1 MPWAFST
8 RLGGNPDTAT
18 ERSFGDP
25 IVVSLSLLGD
35 SLTLNAVQRIVW
47 SAFRFRE
54 SVMTMSKVRIPAVQN
69 NPEMGPRLAYPGVA
83 PQNKPVK

>member
-1 MPWAFST
+1 VPWAFST

-25 IVVSLSLLGD
+25 IVVSLSLLED
-35 SLTLNAVQRIVW
+35 SLTLNAVHPTVW

-54 SVMTMSKVRIPAVQN
+54 CVMTMSEVLIPAVQN
-69 NPEMGPRLAYPGVA
+69 NPEMLPRLAYSGVA
-83 PQNKPVK
+83 PQISP